1 MIKYED
7 RDEYR
12 IFKVIPSMEKDV
24 QDRKVYYDTSTKT
37 LTIHLRY
44 KYDNITAGASFT
56 EGLSRFEMWQEE
68 QAKKLYV
75 TTMTRAG
82 EITTEKCA
90 WQLSIPV
97 KTDVPISFGG
107 SEVNICHYAKDE
119 IEAEKKALLTIFHE
133 LRDLIVKNQNNS

>member
-44 KYDNITAGASFT
+44 KYDNATIGVAFT
-56 EGLSRFEMWQEE
+56 EGLSRFEMWNED
-68 QAKKLYV
+68 QAKKLYITV
-75 TTMTRAG
+75 MTKSG
-82 EITTEKCA
+82 EITTRECRQEYSA
-90 WQLSIPV
+90 FL
-97 KTDVPISFGG
+97 KTDTPVSDFGYD
-107 SEVNICHYAKDE
+107 VHIYHYAKDIE
-119 IEAEKKALLTIFHE
+119 EAEQKALTTIFHE
-133 LRDLIVKNQNNS
+133 LRNIIMKTQNKS